1 MQRKKDTGNEKYKR
15 KIKRR
20 RIAVLSVFVA
30 VLILCVCLFTPLFAI
45 TEINVTG
52 NAYLV
57 ADDVIKTS
65 GIEKGE
71 NVFRISER
79 KAVKAL
85 SALPY
90 VEGANIRRRF
100 PAKIEIAIDEAKQD
114 IIIDTENEFVVIT
127 MNGRVLEKTEDVS
140 ELTAPIVYGLDVKE
154 AEPAKT
160 IKPENEDKYNRN
172 IGYLKSFYETD
183 FWKDIDEFYTDDES
197 NFMVTMKSGM
207 KITFGIIETLESMQ
221 RKIKMVE
228 KILPQVEQTKMSYLD
243 LTTDKGYFGE
253 YTQEELEE
261 IKRRAESGES
271 IIESIKK
278 ENEDKENAENSENNE
293 ENKEE

>member
-90 VEGANIRRRF
+90 VEGANIKRRF

-140 ELTAPIVYGLDVKE
+140 ELTAPIVYGLEIKE
-154 AEPAKT
+154 AEPAKA

-172 IGYLKSFYETD
+172 ISYLKSFYETD
-183 FWKDIDEFYTDDES
+183 FWKDIDEFYADDES

-253 YTQEELEE
+253 YTEEELEE

-278 ENEDKENAENSENNE
+278 ENEENENAENGENNE

>member
-140 ELTAPIVYGLDVKE
+140 ELTAPIVYGHDVKE

-172 IGYLKSFYETD
+172 ISYLKSFYETD
-183 FWKDIDEFYTDDES
+183 FWKDIDEFYADDES

-253 YTQEELEE
+253 YTEEELEE

-278 ENEDKENAENSENNE
+278 ENEDKENAENGENNE